1 MRMSRL
7 KRRRKSLLR
16 QGSSGR
22 LTRDTAMLHPDIG
35 RMSKRNLTPLFKGEM
50 TEDTLAEET
59 VEKGEDA
66 PEVTKEETAEDVM
79 TAQLRSREKKMRMK
93 AGEEDTIALMMI
105 GTLVMEDT
113 AGMHQSITDAMIL
126 MKKDQKIEERAH
138 TRSLV
143 MTAQTVMVTG
153 GELLSE
159 ARSGE

>member
-7 KRRRKSLLR
+7 KRRRKILLR

-22 LTRDTAMLHPDIG
+22 RTRSTAMLHPDIG

-50 TEDTLAEET
+50 TEDILAEET
-59 VEKGEDA
+59 VERGEDA

-79 TAQLRSREKKMRMK
+79 TVQLRLREKKRMK

-113 AGMHQSITDAMIL
+113 AGMLKSITDAMIL
-126 MKKDQKIEERAH
+126 MMKDQKIEERAR

-143 MTAQTVMVTG
+143 MTAQTVKVTG